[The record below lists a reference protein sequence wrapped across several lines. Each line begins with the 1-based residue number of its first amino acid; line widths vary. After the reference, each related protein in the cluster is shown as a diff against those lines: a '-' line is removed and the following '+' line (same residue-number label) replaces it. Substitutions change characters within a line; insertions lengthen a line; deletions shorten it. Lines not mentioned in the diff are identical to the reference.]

1 MQDTPGKI
9 ENITFAQGVDSTCPP
24 PRGIDQRPGQIICG
38 DIGMR
43 IDIHGV
49 WHYQG
54 SPINRHALVKLF
66 STVVRR
72 DADCQYWL
80 ITPAEMARI
89 DVEDAPFL
97 AVEVDVTNDKGVRCL
112 KFRTNVDKWVTADA
126 DHPIR
131 VVTDDE
137 TGEPRPYVQLAE
149 DGTEARIVRSVF
161 YELAELAI
169 EADINGMRML
179 CIESCGALFKM
190 GTVTETR

>member
-9 ENITFAQGVDSTCPP
+9 ENITFAQGTDSTCSP

-38 DIGMR
+38 DIDMR
-43 IDIHGV
+43 IDTNGV

-72 DADCQYWL
+72 DADGRYWL

-89 DVEDAPFL
+89 QVDDAPFL
-97 AVEVDVTNDKGVRCL
+97 AVELDVTNDNGVKQL
-112 KFRTNVDKWVTADA
+112 WFRTNVDKWVVANA
-126 DHPIR
+126 DHPIH
-131 VVTDDE
+131 VVTDTS
-137 TGEPRPYVQLAE
+137 TGEPRPYIRLSK
-149 DGTEARIVRSVF
+149 DGTEARIIRSVF

-169 EADINGMRML
+169 ETDINNEKVL
-179 CIESCGALFKM
+179 CIESSGEKFELGA
-190 GTVTETR
+190 TT

>member
-9 ENITFAQGVDSTCPP
+9 ENITFAQGEDSACPP

-38 DIGMR
+38 DIDMH
-43 IDIHGV
+43 IDINGV

-54 SPINRHALVKLF
+54 SPINRHSLVKLF

-72 DADCQYWL
+72 DADNHYWL

-89 DVEDAPFL
+89 RVDDAPFL
-97 AVEVDVTNDKGVRCL
+97 ALEVNVTNDNGVRCL
-112 KFRTNVDKWVTADA
+112 QFRTNVDKWITADE

-131 VVTDDE
+131 VVTDTE
-137 TGEPRPYVQLAE
+137 TGEPRPYIQLAK
-149 DGTEARIVRSVF
+149 DGTEARIIRSVF

-169 EADINGMRML
+169 EADINGKQLL
-179 CIESCGALFKM
+179 CIESCGARFELGPM
-190 GTVTETR
+190 TDE

>member
-9 ENITFAQGVDSTCPP
+9 ENITFAQGTDSTCPP

-38 DIGMR
+38 DIDMR
-43 IDIHGV
+43 IDTHGV

-66 STVVRR
+66 SSVVRR
-72 DADCQYWL
+72 DADSQYWL

-89 DVEDAPFL
+89 HVEDAPFL
-97 AVEVDVTNDKGVRCL
+97 AVEVDLTNDNGVRCL

-131 VVTDDE
+131 VINNTETD
-137 TGEPRPYVQLAE
+137 EPRPYIQLAE
-149 DGTEARIVRSVF
+149 DGTEARIIRSVF

-169 EADINGMRML
+169 EADINGKRML
-179 CIESCGALFKM
+179 CIESCGARFEL
-190 GTVTETR
+190 GATT